1 MAASEGSREDAARSA
16 NVNKKATAPVAVT
29 GSSFQSTV
37 LEAPQPVL
45 VDFGAEWCGPCVAVA
60 PVIRDLA
67 IEYAERLR
75 VATVDV
81 DAEPE
86 LAARYGVRS
95 VPTVLLLEDGEVRR
109 VLVGARSSRE
119 YREAIDEVLH

>member
-1 MAASEGSREDAARSA
+1 MTTNEA
-16 NVNKKATAPVAVT
+16 KPVAVT
-29 GSSFQSTV
+29 DASFAATV
-37 LEAPQPVL
+37 LDAPQPVL

-60 PVIRDLA
+60 PVIRSLA
-67 IEYAERLR
+67 LEYAERLT

-95 VPTVLLLEDGEVRR
+95 LPTVMLLDNGQIRR
-109 VLVGARSSRE
+109 VLVGARSGTE
-119 YREAIDEVLH
+119 YRAAIDGLLH

>member
-1 MAASEGSREDAARSA
+1 VS
-16 NVNKKATAPVAVT
+16 KKDSAPVAVT

-37 LEAPQPVL
+37 LDAPQPVL

-95 VPTVLLLEDGEVRR
+95 VPTVLLLESGEVRR
-109 VLVGARSSRE
+109 VLVGARSGRE

>member
-1 MAASEGSREDAARSA
+1 MEP
-16 NVNKKATAPVAVT
+16 KKAEALAVT
-29 GSSFQSTV
+29 DANFATTV
-37 LEAPQPVL
+37 LEAPRPVL

-60 PVIRDLA
+60 PVIRSLA
-67 IEYAERLR
+67 LEYADRLT

-95 VPTVLLLEDGEVRR
+95 LPTVMLLEDGQIRR
-109 VLVGARSSRE
+109 VLVGARSGNE
-119 YREAIDEVLH
+119 YRAAIDGLLH

>member
-1 MAASEGSREDAARSA
+1 MEP
-16 NVNKKATAPVAVT
+16 KKAEALAVT
-29 GSSFQSTV
+29 DANFATTV
-37 LEAPQPVL
+37 LEAPRPVL

-60 PVIRDLA
+60 PVIRSLA
-67 IEYAERLR
+67 LEYADRLT

-95 VPTVLLLEDGEVRR
+95 LPTVMLLEDGQIRR
-109 VLVGARSSRE
+109 VLVGARSGTE
-119 YREAIDEVLH
+119 YRAAIDGLLH